1 MAKKGME
8 VLFTEQNNEKKLHTL
23 FLKSRTNNFSPINS
37 MKSELN
43 GDPYWMQTYGML
55 YREVSS
61 NASIEFFLDFS
72 GCERALIL

>member
-8 VLFTEQNNEKKLHTL
+8 VLSTEQNNKKKLHTL
-23 FLKSRTNNFSPINS
+23 YLKIYTNNFSPINS
-37 MKSELN
+37 MKSELS
-43 GDPYWMQTYGML
+43 GDPYWMQTCGML

-72 GCERALIL
+72 GCKRALIL